1 MSVGGGERLR
11 ILVVDDDEVD
21 RKAVLR
27 ALAGTHLQV
36 DVMEASDVAAAQKAL
51 RENEFDCVLV
61 DYYLPGGDGTDVIK
75 AVGAAAGAP
84 PFIVL
89 TGRGDEQLAV
99 ELMKSGASDYLPKNG
114 LDASVLAPSI
124 RRALRVARAEG
135 TAKRAHAELETQ
147 ALQLQEL
154 AAASIRVHAALS
166 VADTLSVT
174 ADAARRLL
182 AAHAALT
189 TLDVPGGAPTV
200 HSSVAAGYRSL
211 DEARAAGVSWLEAP
225 LLAHDGVRLGS
236 VAVADPLRGSFRGSD
251 ETVLKQLAQAASI
264 ALEKTRLFKAVQ
276 EASRMR
282 DDVLAIVSHD
292 LRSPLNTISMS
303 AGLLREDVGAGE
315 LALVE
320 RIDRSVKRMNRL
332 IADLLDASCI
342 DEGKLAVVPRR
353 EHASAIIREAVD
365 GIEPIAAARGCRVE
379 CAQVDESALVL
390 ADRHRL
396 LQVFSNLLGNALKFS
411 PPEGV
416 VTIDLQTTNAFAV
429 FSVIDQGPGIE
440 AEHLGRLFD
449 RYYKANAASR
459 EGAGLGL
466 FIVRGIVEAHK
477 GNIRVESARGR
488 GTRMVFTIPLA
499 PDRQT
504 PVDAQTG

>member
-1 MSVGGGERLR
+1 LSVGGDERLR

-27 ALAGTHLQV
+27 ALAGTLLKV
-36 DVMEASDVAAAQKAL
+36 EVVEASGVDAAQKAL
-51 RENEFDCVLV
+51 RENEFDCILV

-75 AVGAAAGAP
+75 AIGVAAGAP

-89 TGRGDEQLAV
+89 TGRGDEHLAV
-99 ELMKSGASDYLPKNG
+99 ELMKSGASDYLLKSG

-124 RRALRVARAEG
+124 RRALRVARAERA
-135 TAKRAHAELETQ
+135 AKLAHAELETE

-166 VADTLSVT
+166 VDDTLTVT
-174 ADAARRLL
+174 
-182 AAHAALT
+182 AHAARNMLVAHGAVA
-189 TLDVPGGAPTV
+189 TLDVPGGVPRV
-200 HSSVAAGYRSL
+200 HSSVADRYPSVDDLRK
-211 DEARAAGVSWLEAP
+211 AGVPWLEAP

-251 ETVLKQLAQAASI
+251 ETLLKQLAQTASI
-264 ALEKTRLFKAVQ
+264 ALEKARLFKAVQ
-276 EASRMR
+276 DASRMR

-303 AGLLREDVGAGE
+303 AGLLREDVAGSE

-320 RIDRSVKRMNRL
+320 RIDRSVKRMNRM

-353 EHASAIIREAVD
+353 EQASAIIREAID
-365 GIEPIAAARGCRVE
+365 SIEPIAAARSCRVE
-379 CAQVDESALVL
+379 CPRLDESALVL

-416 VTIDLQTTNAFAV
+416 VTVDVQTENALAV
-429 FSVIDQGPGIE
+429 FSVVDQGPGIE

-466 FIVRGIVEAHK
+466 FIARGIVEAHK
-477 GNIRVESARGR
+477 GSIRVESARGR

-499 PDRQT
+499 C
-504 PVDAQTG
+504 